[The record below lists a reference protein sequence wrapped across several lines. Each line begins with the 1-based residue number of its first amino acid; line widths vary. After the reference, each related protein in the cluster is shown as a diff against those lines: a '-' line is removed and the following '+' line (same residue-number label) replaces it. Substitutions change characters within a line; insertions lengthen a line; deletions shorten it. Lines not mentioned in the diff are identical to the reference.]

1 MVCTVLPRRNTRDH
15 YTHLTCKLGHW
26 TKWDHYKHPL
36 PSHSVP
42 CWDGVFSLDHTRMCQ
57 QGLFKCQCVYD
68 FYIFAWAVQVR
79 PLHASNLKTGSL
91 TQVRPLQA
99 SLIISLCALLGWC
112 FLIRSSP
119 WVSIW
124 APKGSVSLWLVQFW
138 LAEQV
143 RPLHTP
149 YLKTGSLGEVRPL
162 QAPLTI
168 TLCTMLG
175 WYFLI
180 RSYPCV
186 QGLFKDPRV
195 YGLYCFAR
203 TEQVRPLQASY
214 LKTRS
219 LTEVRPLHPF
229 T

>member
-1 MVCTVLPRRNTRDH
+1 MVCTVLPKRNTRDH

-79 PLHASNLKTGSL
+79 PLHASYLKTGSL

-124 APKGSVSLWLVQFW
+124 APKGSVSLWFVQFW
-138 LAEQV
+138 LGRTSETTAHTLLENWITGWSETITS
-143 RPLHTP
+143 TP
-149 YLKTGSLGEVRPL
+149 YH
-162 QAPLTI
+162 I
-168 TLCTMLG
+168 T
-175 WYFLI
+175 
-180 RSYPCV
+180 
-186 QGLFKDPRV
+186 V
-195 YGLYCFAR
+195 YHVGMIF
-203 TEQVRPLQASY
+203 S
-214 LKTRS
+214 
-219 LTEVRPLHPF
+219 H
-229 T
+229 